1 MGEAGR
7 VSLPCWKEELPCA
20 SSRLETHLPGS
31 QREACAEE
39 GEETDLRMDQRA
51 GPGQGSW
58 VGPGEQ
64 DTEELG

>member
-39 GEETDLRMDQRA
+39 GEEADLRSGPESRPWA
-51 GPGQGSW
+51 GQ
-58 VGPGEQ
+58 
-64 DTEELG
+64 LGGARGTGH